1 MTRIIL
7 FCVKTALVLFAA
19 LSIQSCRFKMDND
32 VEGNGNTK
40 TEVRNIDKN
49 FTKINASNA
58 VEVIV
63 EQANTTSI
71 EVEADENILSH
82 IKTNVENNT
91 LYISCDGISSS
102 NSLLVK
108 VKMPHVESIKS
119 SNASTVNSQN
129 TLTGTNL
136 KVVSENASEVT
147 LVAEY
152 DTIDIEASGSASVE
166 VSGKTL
172 NLNVKSSGA
181 SEIGTYDLYAN
192 DVIAEADSASE
203 IEVNPRVSLDA
214 KASSAA
220 SIEYKGIAKS
230 IKKSESSGGEVS
242 KND

>member
-7 FCVKTALVLFAA
+7 FCVKTVLVLFVAFS
-19 LSIQSCRFKMDND
+19 LQSCNW
-32 VEGNGNTK
+32 VVETNLEGNGNTR
-40 TEVRNIDKN
+40 TEVRNINGN

-82 IKTNVENNT
+82 IKTKVENNT

-108 VKMPHVESIKS
+108 VKMPHVEYIEST
-119 SNASTVNSQN
+119 NASTIKSQN

-136 KVVSENASEVT
+136 KVVSDNASEVT
-147 LVAEY
+147 IVAEY
-152 DTIDIEASGSASVE
+152 DAIDIEASGSASVE
-166 VSGKTL
+166 ISGKTL
-172 NLNVKSSGA
+172 DLNVKSSGA
-181 SEIGTYDLYAN
+181 AEIGIYDLYAN
-192 DVIAEADSASE
+192 NVIAEADSASE